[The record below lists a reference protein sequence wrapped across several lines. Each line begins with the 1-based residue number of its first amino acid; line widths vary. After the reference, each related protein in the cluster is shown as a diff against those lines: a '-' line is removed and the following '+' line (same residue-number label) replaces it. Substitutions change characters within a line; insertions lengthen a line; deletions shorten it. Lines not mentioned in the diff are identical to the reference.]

1 MRERLA
7 LVDGKLEAGPDGD
20 DWLVVAEVADV

>member
-7 LVDGKLEAGPDGD
+7 LVNGTLEAGRDGAA
-20 DWLVVAEVADV
+20 WLVVAEVADQ